1 MRGPLDRPPL
11 RAGGPAAYADGMADA
26 SPTLRASDADRERV
40 VDGLRTHAAAGR
52 LEAEE
57 LAERV
62 EAAYRAKTV
71 GELDEL
77 TRDLPAPEA
86 ERSPARTGP
95 SGRRN
100 RALREHVRTCV
111 LVNALLIAIWAFTGA
126 DYFWPVWPM
135 LCWGFGL
142 ASHALAVRG
151 SPRGGVHGTSR

>member
-1 MRGPLDRPPL
+1 MG
-11 RAGGPAAYADGMADA
+11 AYADRVADV
-26 SPTLRASDADRERV
+26 SPTLRVSDADRERV
-40 VDGLRTHAAAGR
+40 VDRLRTHAAAGR

-62 EAAYRAKTV
+62 EAAYRSKTA
-71 GELDEL
+71 GELEEL
-77 TRDLPAPEA
+77 TRDLPAPE
-86 ERSPARTGP
+86 EDHPPARTGS

-100 RALREHVRTCV
+100 RALREHVRTYV
-111 LVNALLIAIWAFTGA
+111 LVNALLIAIWALTGA

>member
-1 MRGPLDRPPL
+1 
-11 RAGGPAAYADGMADA
+11 MADE

-40 VDGLRTHAAAGR
+40 VDLLRAHAAEGR

-62 EAAYRAKTV
+62 EAAYRSKTV

-77 TRDLPAPEA
+77 TRDLPALDA
-86 ERSPARTGP
+86 ERPAAPPLP

-100 RALREHVRTCV
+100 RALREHARTYV
-111 LVNALLIAIWAFTGA
+111 LVNALLIAIWALTGA

-151 SPRGGVHGTSR
+151 SGTADDGRRADQGQVATGRRELRR